1 MSDKMENHRECYGNL
16 FPDFEHLNY
25 NRPTEG
31 QAFRVFVEQI
41 GAGRQ
46 RREQHVKPEA
56 WDKCVACTDHH
67 PCYELSM
74 AKLALH
80 RALAQS

>member
-1 MSDKMENHRECYGNL
+1 MSEELKTPRECYGQL

-25 NRPTEG
+25 NKPSDGR
-31 QAFRVFVEQI
+31 AFRVFVEQI

-46 RREQHVKPEA
+46 RRELEVKSQE
-56 WDKCVACTDHH
+56 WDKCAACADFHG
-67 PCYELSM
+67 CYELSM

-80 RALAQS
+80 GALARC

>member
-1 MSDKMENHRECYGNL
+1 MSEILTDHRECYGKL
-16 FPDFEHLNY
+16 LPDFEHLKY
-25 NRPTEG
+25 NKATEG
-31 QAFRVFVEQI
+31 KAFRVFVENI

-46 RREQHVKPEA
+46 RREQEMKPEGWA
-56 WDKCVACTDHH
+56 ECVACADYH

-80 RALAQS
+80 RALAQC